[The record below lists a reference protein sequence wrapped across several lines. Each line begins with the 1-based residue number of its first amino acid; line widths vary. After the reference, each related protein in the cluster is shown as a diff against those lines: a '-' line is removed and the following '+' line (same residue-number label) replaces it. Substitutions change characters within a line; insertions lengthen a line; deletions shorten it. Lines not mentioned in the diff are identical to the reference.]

1 MRLSTVFAAVAA
13 LSLAAS
19 TAPTAWAADGKTVA
33 VAGATGKT
41 GVPLVKILV
50 AEGYTVRAM
59 VRDRAK
65 AGDLGAGVEVVEAD
79 VTQPATLAAAL
90 KGADY
95 VISTIG
101 ASSPKPPNDPENV
114 DYRGIA
120 SLADAAKAAGVKHV
134 VLMSS
139 LGAGDENP
147 ATVLNRAFGMVLMWK
162 GKGEQHLRDSG
173 VPYTIVRPGGL
184 VDCEAGK
191 SGLALSAG
199 DAAATGRVCRADVAL
214 VMVDALR
221 NPAAA
226 GKTVGLVGDDKAAPG
241 AWTSAW
247 AAIAKD

>member
-1 MRLSTVFAAVAA
+1 MRLWTVFAAVAA
-13 LSLAAS
+13 LSLASISAS
-19 TAPTAWAADGKTVA
+19 AADGGTVV

-41 GVPLVKILV
+41 GVPLVQILKSG
-50 AEGYTVRAM
+50 GYTVRAM

-101 ASSPKPPNDPENV
+101 ASSPNPPNNPENV
-114 DYRGIA
+114 DYLGIA

-191 SGLALSAG
+191 TGLALTAG

-247 AAIAKD
+247 AGLPKD